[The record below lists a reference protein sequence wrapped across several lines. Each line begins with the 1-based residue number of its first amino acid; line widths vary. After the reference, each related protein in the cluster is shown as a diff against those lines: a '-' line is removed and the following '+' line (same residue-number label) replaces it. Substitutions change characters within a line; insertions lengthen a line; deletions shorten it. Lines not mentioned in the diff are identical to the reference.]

1 MCLIVFA
8 YECHSTYRLI
18 LAANRDEYFARPTRP
33 AEYWPEHPSILAGR
47 DLRSGGTWLGLTRRG
62 RLAAVTNYRDP
73 RWIVPDPPSRGL
85 LVADYLSGDLSP
97 ERFLAEVKSR
107 GHLYQG
113 FNLLLGDLS
122 KLFYYSNRGDAIRIV
137 GPGVH
142 GLSNHLMDTS
152 WPKVTV
158 AKSMLENLLGK
169 GSEDPEDYYSIL
181 TDRKAFPDHELPETG
196 VGIELERHLSPIF
209 VSGRSYGTRFSTL
222 IFIDRK
228 NRAKFIERSYGPQD
242 TIKETTEFSLTL
254 KF

>member
-1 MCLIVFA
+1 M
-8 YECHSTYRLI
+8 
-18 LAANRDEYFARPTRP
+18 
-33 AEYWPEHPSILAGR
+33 
-47 DLRSGGTWLGLTRRG
+47 
-62 RLAAVTNYRDP
+62 
-73 RWIVPDPPSRGL
+73 
-85 LVADYLSGDLSP
+85 
-97 ERFLAEVKSR
+97 
-107 GHLYQG
+107 
-113 FNLLLGDLS
+113 LGDLS

-158 AKSMLENLLGK
+158 AKSMLQNLLGK
-169 GSEDPEDYYSIL
+169 GSEDLEDYYAIL

-228 NRAKFIERSYGPQD
+228 NRAKFIERSYDPQD

>member
-8 YECHSTYRLI
+8 YECHQKYRLI
-18 LAANRDEYFARPTRP
+18 LAANRDEYFVRPTRP
-33 AEYWPEHPSILAGR
+33 AEYWPEHPSVLAGR
-47 DLRSGGTWLGLTRRG
+47 DLQSGGTWLGLTRCG

-73 RWIVPDPPSRGL
+73 RWIVPNPLSRGL
-85 LVADYLSGDLSP
+85 LVADYLTGDLSP

-122 KLFYYSNRGDAIRIV
+122 KLFYYSNRDDAIRIV
-137 GPGVH
+137 ATGVH
-142 GLSNHLMDTS
+142 GLSNHLIDTP
-152 WPKVTV
+152 WPKVAA
-158 AKSMLENLLGK
+158 AKSRLQSLLEK
-169 GSEDPEDYYSIL
+169 GSENPEDYYAIL
-181 TDRKAFPDHELPETG
+181 TDRNVFPDHGLPETG
-196 VGIELERHLSPIF
+196 VGIELERRLSPIF
-209 VSGRSYGTRFSTL
+209 VSDRSYGTRFSTL

-228 NRAKFIERSYGPQD
+228 NRAKFLERSYGPHD